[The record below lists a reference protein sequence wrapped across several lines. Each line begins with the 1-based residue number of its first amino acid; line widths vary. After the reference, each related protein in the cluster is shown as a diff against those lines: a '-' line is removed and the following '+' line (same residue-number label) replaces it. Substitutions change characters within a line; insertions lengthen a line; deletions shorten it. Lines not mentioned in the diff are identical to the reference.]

1 MKKVAE
7 GSWCCCAIRV
17 SVDVLYA
24 KHDCALLISPVTS
37 YSGVERGS
45 TAALS
50 KFDILGFAPLPP
62 ISVVRASSTA

>member
-1 MKKVAE
+1 M
-7 GSWCCCAIRV
+7 
-17 SVDVLYA
+17 DVLYA

-50 KFDILGFAPLPP
+50 KFDILGFAPLPT